1 MNYGDVLAPSDLL
14 ACKLPPARGPLSDWL
29 FSVLRTPPS
38 TRLPTMPPPIDDVL
52 YGDDAA
58 LALYCLYELHYRGFS
73 DVDDGWEWAP
83 ALLGARA
90 ELERRL
96 EARIR
101 EEVPSHICGTIPERL
116 YEICAPKPGSEGV
129 SLSAYLAEEGT
140 LEELKEFAVHRSAYQ
155 LKEADPH
162 TWALPRLSGTAKA
175 AMVEIQADEYGAG
188 IERDMH
194 QTLFAVTMSELGLDT
209 GYNAYLPHL
218 PGVSLATTNLVSY
231 FGLHR
236 RLRGALV
243 GHLALF
249 EMTSVEPMGRYS
261 VALRRHG
268 AGAAARHFYDV
279 HVVADAHH
287 QTVAAEQLAVGLARQ
302 EPHLAADIIFGAEA
316 VTAVEATL
324 TAHLMDSWARG
335 ESSLRSVEPERRSAT
350 A

>member
-1 MNYGDVLAPSDLL
+1 MKYGDVLAPADLM
-14 ACKLPPARGPLSDWL
+14 ACGLPPARGPLSSWL
-29 FSVLRTPPS
+29 FSVLRTRPS
-38 TRLPTMPPPIDDVL
+38 TRLPAMPQPIDDIL

-58 LALYCLYELHYRGFS
+58 LTIYCLYELHYRGFRN
-73 DVDDGWEWAP
+73 VDEGWEWTP
-83 ALLGARA
+83 SLLEARA

-101 EEVPSHICGTIPERL
+101 EEVPSHIRGTIPERL
-116 YEICAPKPGSEGV
+116 YEICAPKSESGGV
-129 SLSAYLAEEGT
+129 SLSAYLAEDGT
-140 LEELKEFAVHRSAYQ
+140 FEQLKEFAVHRSAYQ

-162 TWALPRLSGTAKA
+162 TWALPRLSGRAKA

-188 IERDMH
+188 VERDMH
-194 QTLFAVTMSELGLDT
+194 QTLFAVTMSELGLDV
-209 GYNAYLPHL
+209 GYNAYLPQL

-231 FGLHR
+231 LGLHR

-249 EMTSVEPMGRYS
+249 EMSSVEPMGRYS
-261 VALRRHG
+261 AALRRHG
-268 AGAAARHFYDV
+268 ATAAARHFYDA

-302 EPHLAADIIFGAEA
+302 EPQLTADIIFGAEA
-316 VTAVEATL
+316 VTAVEGRL
-324 TAHLMDSWARG
+324 SAHLMGCWARG
-335 ESSLRSVEPERRSAT
+335 ESSLRPVGAERRSAT

>member
-1 MNYGDVLAPSDLL
+1 MKYGDVLAPADLL
-14 ACKLPPARGPLSDWL
+14 AGGLPPSRGPLTDWL
-29 FSVLRTPPS
+29 FAGLRTPPS
-38 TRLPTMPPPIDDVL
+38 TRLPAMPQPVDDIL
-52 YGDDAA
+52 YGDDSA

-73 DVDDGWEWAP
+73 DVDDDWEWAP
-83 ALLGARA
+83 ALLAARA

-96 EARIR
+96 ESRIR
-101 EEVPSHICGTIPERL
+101 DEVPTHIRGTIPERL
-116 YEICAPKPGSEGV
+116 YEICTPQPGSTAR
-129 SLSAYLAEEGT
+129 SLSTYLSEDGT
-140 LEELKEFAVHRSAYQ
+140 VDQLREFAVHRSAYQ

-162 TWALPRLSGTAKA
+162 TWALPRLSGQAKA

-188 IERDMH
+188 VERDMH
-194 QTLFAVTMSELGLDT
+194 QTLFAVTMSELGLDV
-209 GYNAYLPHL
+209 GYNAYLPQL

-261 VALRRHG
+261 AALRRHG

-302 EPHLAADIIFGAEA
+302 EPHLTADIIFGAEA
-316 VTAVEATL
+316 VTAVESTL
-324 TAHLMDSWARG
+324 SAHLLDSWARG
-335 ESSLRSVEPERRSAT
+335 DSSLRAVDADRRSAT